1 MALEF
6 TDYWAGSGKAQT
18 ENGFYL
24 VSPSTLSSAYQA
36 RFSDG
41 ENWVWDGGTFNDLV
55 KAENACR
62 EHHGETSI

>member
-6 TDYWAGSGKAQT
+6 KDFWAGSGKAVT
-18 ENGFYL
+18 KDGFYL
-24 VSPSTLSSAYQA
+24 VSPSTISGYQA

-41 ENWVWDGGTFNDLV
+41 TNWVWDGGNFNDPV

-62 EHHGETSI
+62 QHVGETSI